1 MAVKQWHVGRIVL
14 LWAWGIAL
22 SAVLIVVIT
31 RTETFI
37 PGFIYLGVL
46 LAILIAL
53 SAVTW
58 RWFGEKD

>member
-31 RTETFI
+31 RTENFI

-58 RWFGEKD
+58 RWFGEKE

>member
-14 LWAWGIAL
+14 LWAWGIGL

-31 RTETFI
+31 KTENFV

-46 LAILIAL
+46 LAILLAL
-53 SAVTW
+53 SAITW